1 MTAGA
6 DAAEFERL
14 VRPHLDRLYRLAWRL
29 TGAEADAEDL
39 FQDVM
44 VKACADL
51 ESLAGV
57 DEPGP
62 WLSRL
67 MYNRFVDGHRR
78 RARQRLVV
86 VDEGRLDADGVAGL
100 AGDDDP
106 VRASDSEQVAAILE
120 NALARLSEEHRIVVL
135 LHDADGYK
143 LKEIQELTGTPVGT
157 LKSRLHRARARLR
170 ELLGATDGTL
180 PGGAACT
187 GTERD
192 D

>member
-1 MTAGA
+1 MTTGA
-6 DAAEFERL
+6 DADEFERL

-29 TGAEADAEDL
+29 TGAEAEAEDL
-39 FQDVM
+39 FQDIM

-51 ESLAGV
+51 ESLASV

-78 RARQRLVV
+78 RARRRLVV
-86 VDEGRLDADGVAGL
+86 VDEGRLDSDGIAGF
-100 AGDDDP
+100 AADDDP
-106 VRASDSEQVAAILE
+106 LRESDSEQVAAILE

-143 LKEIQELTGTPVGT
+143 LTEIQELTGTPVGT

-170 ELLGATDGTL
+170 ELLGAPDGT
-180 PGGAACT
+180 
-187 GTERD
+187 
-192 D
+192 

>member
-39 FQDVM
+39 FQDIM

-51 ESLAGV
+51 ERLAGI

-78 RARQRLVV
+78 RARPSQGLV
-86 VDEGRLDADGVAGL
+86 
-100 AGDDDP
+100 
-106 VRASDSEQVAAILE
+106 
-120 NALARLSEEHRIVVL
+120 
-135 LHDADGYK
+135 HD
-143 LKEIQELTGTPVGT
+143 
-157 LKSRLHRARARLR
+157 RR
-170 ELLGATDGTL
+170 
-180 PGGAACT
+180 
-187 GTERD
+187 
-192 D
+192 